1 MIKRL
6 LSLLEDPAGFRL
18 MLWAH
23 AVAGFFQGISLA
35 FLVPFLRHVLR
46 GDFSAPAWW
55 WLGVIVACALIS
67 LGFSSWAFIRA
78 FAVSSYD
85 VCGTLVRKV
94 GERIRVLPLGWFD
107 ASTAGRVTT
116 ATTTSLSQLSH
127 LPSMVLPQVT
137 SMTASAVAILG
148 ATVFFDWRIGAA
160 MALALPVAWISLRW
174 LARATRAEHEAKEK
188 AMHTLSSRLIEFSQ
202 LQPVL
207 RATGQCQEGWGHLED
222 SLAADHVAT
231 DRAGDAKIP
240 PGSLFHAGVQGA
252 LLLALGVAIHL
263 LLGGQLEPEVF
274 VALSLMAARFVEP
287 VGMLALFIDPINEDQ
302 VALDHICSI
311 TDAPT
316 LPEAQSPAWQVAPRS
331 VQVDVRDVTFGYQAG
346 KPVLRDVNLSLPAGT
361 VTAVVGP
368 SGSGKS
374 TLARLVARFWDVEA
388 GSVLVDGVDVRDVP
402 TDQLMELTSMVFQ
415 DVYLFDTTIEE
426 NVRIGRHDASLEDVH
441 RAAERAGLTEVVER
455 LPQGWQTRVGEG
467 GKSLS
472 GGERQRVALARA
484 FLKDAP
490 ILLLDEV
497 TSALDGVNEA
507 AVTAALE
514 DLSRGRTVLVIAHR
528 LSTIRNADR
537 IAVIADGTVEAVG
550 THDELYAA
558 GGTYRQFWDDQSAVS
573 RWRLP
578 HGGGVPGGES

>member
-6 LSLLEDPAGFRL
+6 LSLLEDPAGFRR

-23 AVAGFFQGISLA
+23 GVAGFFQGLSLA
-35 FLVPFLRHVLR
+35 FLVPFLRHVLA
-46 GDFSAPAWW
+46 GDFTSPAWW
-55 WLGVIVACALIS
+55 WLGTIVACAFVS
-67 LGFSSWAFIRA
+67 LAFSSWAFIRA

-94 GERIRVLPLGWFD
+94 GQRLRVLPLGWFD
-107 ASTAGRVTT
+107 ASTSGRVTT

-127 LPSMVLPQVT
+127 LPSMVLPQVV
-137 SMTASAVAILG
+137 SMTASAAAILG
-148 ATVFFDWRIGAA
+148 ATLFFDWRIGAA

-174 LARATRAEHEAKEK
+174 LARATRQEHEAKEK
-188 AMHTLSSRLIEFSQ
+188 AMHNLSSRLIEFSQ

-207 RATGQCQEGWGHLED
+207 RATGQCQDGWDHLENA
-222 SLAADHVAT
+222 LAADHLAT

-252 LLLALGVAIHL
+252 LLLSLGVAIHL

-274 VALSLMAARFVEP
+274 VALALMAARFVEP
-287 VGMLALFIDPINEDQ
+287 VGMLALFIDPVNEDQ

-316 LPEAQSPAWQVAPRS
+316 LPEAQEPAWQEPPRS
-331 VQVDVRDVTFGYQAG
+331 VQLEISDVTFGYQAD
-346 KPVLRDVNLSLPAGT
+346 KPVLRDVNLTLPAGT

-374 TLARLVARFWDVEA
+374 TLARLVARFWDV
-388 GSVLVDGVDVRDVP
+388 GHGQILVNGVDVRRIP
-402 TDQLMELTSMVFQ
+402 TDQLMQLTSMVFQ

-426 NVRIGRHDASLEDVH
+426 NVRIGRYEAGAQEVR
-441 RAAERAGLTEVVER
+441 RAAERAGLTEVIER

-514 DLSRGRTVLVIAHR
+514 DLAQGRTVLVIAHR
-528 LSTIRNADR
+528 LSTIRSADR
-537 IAVIADGTVEAVG
+537 IAVIAGGRVEAVG

-573 RWRLP
+573 RWRLT
-578 HGGGVPGGES
+578 GGGHS